1 MSIFALMV
9 GVANVASV
17 MTAAENVTAMTVVVV
32 IVESFEAA
40 TLGDVGGRHVQKI
53 RRTIAE

>member
-1 MSIFALMV
+1 MLMV